1 MVPIQLALGTRKR
14 STVTAR
20 QSSPACTCG
29 FSLIE
34 SRSPSHRKHQ
44 PAAYHLSFS
53 HLGAAYVNAAL
64 CSSIHVMLLL
74 PSPGQLNCWWRSH
87 FPVCS
92 SFCLHYA
99 PLMAF
104 VSLKHSEVIEAQGK
118 DPGSSVLITSL
129 SIYSAVWA
137 IFWTEVSV
145 SFLALRNMFFF
156 IIIIGGLISALV

>member
-1 MVPIQLALGTRKR
+1 MAPIQLAPGMRKR
-14 STVTAR
+14 SMVTAR
-20 QSSPACTCG
+20 QSNACTSG
-29 FSLIE
+29 FSLME

-44 PAAYHLSFS
+44 PAAFYLSFS
-53 HLGAAYVNAAL
+53 HLGAVYVNAAL

-92 SFCLHYA
+92 AFCLHYA

-129 SIYSAVWA
+129 SIYSAFWA
-137 IFWTEVSV
+137 IFWTEVTHCLSP
-145 SFLALRNMFFF
+145 FWLWGTCFFF
-156 IIIIGGLISALV
+156 FIGGLISALI